1 MTNKTVFVRVALA
14 RNLPRYFDY
23 LPPEHCDSALLQR
36 GMRVCVPFGRG
47 NNLDTAVI
55 IELVDET
62 DVPINK
68 LKQVVQ
74 LLDEAPIFD
83 ASYFTFLRWAHRY
96 YHYPLGLVIHTALP
110 RLLNAGQPAQ
120 SPAQDH
126 YFLTEAGQHSNP
138 HELPARKARQAAILT
153 LLQENL
159 TGVRLTE
166 INFTLSNPQPTLKA
180 LEKQNL
186 IYCKNIPAPPTQYD
200 AVPVTSPLTL
210 NNAQQTAVE
219 KITNNLGHFSPFL
232 LDGVTG
238 SGKTEVYLQAI
249 QAALAKNLQV
259 LVLVPEINL
268 TPQMI
273 QRFKQR
279 FAVPIEVL
287 HSNLN
292 DKARLHAWLSA
303 RDGHTPII
311 IGTRSAIWT
320 PLARLGLIIVD
331 EEHDNSYKQQD
342 NFRYSARDLAVIRA
356 REANVPLVLGSATP
370 SLETF
375 YNTTQQRYQHLPLP
389 ERAGNALPPEIHLID
404 MRHQLRGQVISIVLR
419 KKIQACLD
427 QKQQAIIFINRR
439 GYAPVIMCTD
449 CSWMAHCKHCDA
461 KVTYHEKYG
470 RLYCHHCGASAQY
483 PRTCPDCQ
491 SSEIIAVGVGTERLE
506 SQLAELFPT
515 ANILRVDSDSVN
527 SKQTLERTLDK
538 IHSGQADILVGTQM
552 LAKGHHFPNVT
563 LVGIINADGGLFGVD
578 FRAGENMAQL
588 IMQVAGRAGREQQQ
602 GHVYIQTHHPEHDL
616 LKDIVQQDYHQLMQA
631 MLQEREHTFF
641 PPYTYI
647 VLLRAEAQTSE
658 EAYQF
663 LSTARS
669 WAESHHCKEV
679 ELLGPVAS
687 PMERRAK
694 WFRAQL
700 LIQSAERKPL
710 HHLLSQWLPQL
721 YSLKNNAARL
731 RWSVDIDPQ
740 TLL

>member
-1 MTNKTVFVRVALA
+1 MTNKSIFIRVALA

-23 LPPEHCDSALLQR
+23 LPPEHCDLTQLQR

-55 IELVDET
+55 IELVEQT
-62 DVPINK
+62 DVPLNK
-68 LKQVVQ
+68 LKRAVQ
-74 LLDEAPIFD
+74 LLDETPIFNE
-83 ASYFTFLRWAHRY
+83 AYFSFLQWAQRY

-110 RLLNAGQPAQ
+110 RLLNAGQAAHT
-120 SPAQDH
+120 PAQDH
-126 YFLTEAGQHSNP
+126 YFLTKAGQNINP
-138 HELPARKARQAAILT
+138 HELPARKARQAAVLK

-166 INFTLSNPQPTLKA
+166 INFLLSNPQPTLKT
-180 LEKQNL
+180 LEKQEL
-186 IYCKNIPAPPTQYD
+186 IYCKNIPAPPTPYD
-200 AVPVTSPLTL
+200 AAPVTPPLEL
-210 NNAQQTAVE
+210 NHAQQHAVDT
-219 KITNNLGHFSPFL
+219 ITENLGQFKPFL

-249 QAALAKNLQV
+249 QAVLAKNLQV

-279 FAVPIEVL
+279 FAVPIEIL

-320 PLARLGLIIVD
+320 PIAHLGLIIVD

-342 NFRYSARDLAVIRA
+342 SFRYSARDLAVIRA
-356 REANVPLVLGSATP
+356 REAKVPLVLGSATP
-370 SLETF
+370 SLESF

-389 ERAGNALPPEIHLID
+389 ERAGHAQPPDIHLID
-404 MRHQLRGQVISIVLR
+404 MRHQPRGQVISVALR

-449 CSWMAHCKHCDA
+449 CGWMAHCKHCDA

-470 RLYCHHCGASAQY
+470 KLYCHHCGASAQY
-483 PRTCPDCQ
+483 PRTCPECQ
-491 SSEIIAVGVGTERLE
+491 SSELIAVGVGTERLE

-527 SKQTLERTLDK
+527 SKQALERTLNK
-538 IHSGQADILVGTQM
+538 IHSGEVDILVGTQM

-588 IMQVAGRAGREQQQ
+588 IMQVAGRAGREKQQ
-602 GHVYIQTHHPEHDL
+602 GHVYIQTHHPEHQL
-616 LKDIVQQDYHQLMQA
+616 LKDIVKQDYHELMHA
-631 MLQEREHTFF
+631 ILQERQNTFF
-641 PPYTYI
+641 PPYTYL
-647 VLLRAEAQTSE
+647 VLLRAEAQSSE

-663 LSTARS
+663 LSTART
-669 WAESHHCKEV
+669 WAESHHYTEV

-721 YSLKNNAARL
+721 YSLKTNASRL